1 MSIFECLLIIFFLI
15 LFFIPSKRVHD
26 GTDYLSLDNSTR
38 IKGWLA
44 IGVALN
50 HILHKIDR
58 TDLHME
64 FWNMFFWFVAIFFF
78 FNGYGT
84 MYKLKSDVN
93 YLNDFLRKRVLKIL
107 IPFLIVYFLTV
118 LLNVFLGEKYTFIHV
133 FKSFFNGDPI
143 ASNLWYIELVLLYY
157 LAIWVMGKTI
167 KSKSMMTIAGFVFII
182 LWYVFVIW
190 RQLSPHWMFTCLLI
204 PVGMLFAYKEDEA
217 YAFLRKK
224 QILLVIICGL
234 IVAFGYSKSI
244 EYIFTTYAGMGV
256 AIISSVAFTI
266 LFLILN
272 MHIQNKGEVLKF
284 LGEISFEFYMI
295 HGLFIDLL
303 RNRFFY
309 LDNDYAFVVMVI
321 LLSVLASI
329 AFKKLLRKLFVFM
342 KISK

>member
-1 MSIFECLLIIFFLI
+1 MLYEFFEFFLI
-15 LFFIPSKRVHD
+15 IIFVILLFFPSEHVHD
-26 GTDYLSLDNSTR
+26 GKEYLSLDNSAR

-44 IGVALN
+44 VGVSLN

-58 TDLHME
+58 ADMPFLNML
-64 FWNMFFWFVAIFFF
+64 FWLYAIFFF

-84 MYKLKSDVN
+84 MYKIKSDAN
-93 YLNDFLRKRVLKIL
+93 YLNSFLRKRVLKIF

-118 LLNVFLGEKYTFIHV
+118 LLNVLLGERYTFIYIL
-133 FKSFFNGDPI
+133 KCFFNGNPI
-143 ASNLWYIELVLLYY
+143 ASNLWYIELVFLYY

-167 KSKSMMTIAGFVFII
+167 KNKSTMIIAGFAFIV

-217 YAFLRKK
+217 YAFLQKY

-244 EYIFTTYAGMGV
+244 EYIFTTYEGT
-256 AIISSVAFTI
+256 AIAILSSVAFTI

-272 MHIQNKGEVLKF
+272 MHIQNKGIVLKF
-284 LGEISFEFYMI
+284 FGDISFEFYMI

-303 RNRFFY
+303 RNNYFY
-309 LDNDYAFVVMVI
+309 LDNDYAFVVIVI

-329 AFKKLLRKLFVFM
+329 AFKKLLKKLFAFL